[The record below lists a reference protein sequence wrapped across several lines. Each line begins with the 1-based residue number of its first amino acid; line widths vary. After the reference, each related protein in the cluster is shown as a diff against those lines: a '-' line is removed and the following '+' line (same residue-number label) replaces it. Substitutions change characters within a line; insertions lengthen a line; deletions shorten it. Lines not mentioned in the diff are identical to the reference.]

1 MRKQLGKRVSLSDKV
16 SAPVALGDCF
26 VCPAWLAQKNKGYN
40 LATSPFSDLMR
51 SQFDVNVSAFPR
63 QWPLMTLKCSFSI
76 CPSRSLCVFQLG
88 WSTRRSTTCCLVHK
102 HTRTRVHAHTITLQ
116 LVLNQKCISPNVQ
129 CSSSSYH
136 SSGSLN
142 LPASLPLA
150 QDLGRSISDE
160 SIHRILS
167 DNLILENMTHQSAR
181 RDRHHQRVDGGASHA
196 YLWRYWRVYSGRPRT
211 LLLPICLSVCLSGGA
226 RSSVFLQNSSLW
238 KD

>member
-1 MRKQLGKRVSLSDKV
+1 MTSNDSEVQLFNLSLSF
-16 SAPVALGDCF
+16 PLCF
-26 VCPAWLAQKNKGYN
+26 PAWLRHQKVNNMLPRAQTH
-40 LATSPFSDLMR
+40 AHAR
-51 SQFDVNVSAFPR
+51 A
-63 QWPLMTLKCSFSI
+63 
-76 CPSRSLCVFQLG
+76 
-88 WSTRRSTTCCLVHK
+88 
-102 HTRTRVHAHTITLQ
+102 RTHTITLQ

-196 YLWRYWRVYSGRPRT
+196 YLWGYWRVYSGRPRT

-226 RSSVFLQNSSLW
+226 RSSVFLQNSSF
-238 KD
+238 